1 MACGGGSRSVLGSSD
16 EVLDLKCGICINK
29 GKHREAKTFCKDCEG
44 YLCISCTD
52 THIRFPA
59 QRNHKTISVE
69 QIRKLCG
76 ICQTD
81 GKSKDAVCFCKD
93 CDYWICGDCKESHD
107 NFRDLQ
113 NHTIIS
119 GKDVFYSNSTGPS
132 EVSDLLRQL
141 STKPSE
147 EESHPRGGSGVGSET
162 KPQSNSRNEKSYSS
176 TQPSD
181 NVPSSS
187 STDSVT
193 ALSSQTKPSIASRS
207 AQHDNIDILR
217 YKTIKKTKKIRVKVS
232 NNFPLSERDNETCYI
247 TSCCFMS
254 KGELIAC
261 DNWNSKLKLLDRSLK
276 YIFLDSLDLP
286 GKTWPVYR
294 GPWAVAAVD
303 NSNVI
308 VTIPWLKVFTFIQVL
323 PSLKVGR
330 TIYVGE
336 ECWGVAV
343 AAGKIFVSC
352 YNDDDKVGDIR
363 VYDLEGRDLG
373 KRLGINP
380 DGSNMFNPD
389 GSKMFSCPEYV
400 AASRSGDKIFVSDR
414 DTNTVSCLTGDGE
427 LVYQYRDRELER
439 PTGLLVDDNDN
450 VIVCCYAS
458 NSVQVITSAG
468 EKHNT
473 LLSKKEGIL
482 NPQCVSFR
490 PSDGTLV
497 VYCDLY
503 DTSDKLHLYKMS

>member
-1 MACGGGSRSVLGSSD
+1 MASGGGSRSVLGSSD
-16 EVLDLKCGICINK
+16 EVLDLTCGICIKK

-76 ICQTD
+76 ICQTE

-147 EESHPRGGSGVGSET
+147 EESHPKGGSGVGSET

-187 STDSVT
+187 SPTKPAIDSVT
-193 ALSSQTKPSIASRS
+193 ALSSQTKPSIASRT

-217 YKTIKKTKKIRVKVS
+217 YKTIKKIKRIHVKDS
-232 NNFPLSERDNETCYI
+232 HDREIYDI

-254 KGELIAC
+254 KGEFIAC
-261 DNWNSKLKLLDRSLK
+261 DYNNYKIKLLDRSLK
-276 YIFLDSLDLP
+276 YIFLDSLVLYFKPHD
-286 GKTWPVYR
+286 
-294 GPWAVAAVD
+294 VAAVD

-308 VTIPWLKVFTFIQVL
+308 VTMPRWGKLQFIQVL
-323 PSLKVGR
+323 PSLKLGR
-330 TIYVGE
+330 TIDVGNVGVGE

-352 YNDDDKVGDIR
+352 YNSVDQVGDIR

-380 DGSNMFNPD
+380 DGSNMFR
-389 GSKMFSCPEYV
+389 CPWYV
-400 AASRSGDKIFVSDR
+400 AASRSGDKIFVSDVAT
-414 DTNTVSCLTGDGE
+414 DTVSCLTGDGNI
-427 LVYQYRDRELER
+427 VYQYRDKELKWLR
-439 PTGLLVDDNDN
+439 GLFVDDYDN
-450 VIVCCYAS
+450 VIVCGYDS
-458 NSVQVITSAG
+458 NTVQVITSAG
-468 EKHNT
+468 EKHKT

-490 PSDGTLV
+490 PSDETLV
-497 VYCDLY
+497 VYCFSC